1 MWVSVHLDAA
11 IKRKGLRKK
20 VHKAA
25 GDITVYI
32 GNLLVEVW
40 KIYDFLVKIGVD
52 GHLLIPNGKGGYEV
66 LDIVPGPL
74 SWASS
79 R

>member
-11 IKRKGLRKK
+11 LKRKGLRKK
-20 VHKAA
+20 VHEAA
-25 GDITVYI
+25 GDILVDI

-40 KIYDFLVKIGVD
+40 KIYDFLVKIGAN

-66 LDIVPGPL
+66 LDIVTGPL
-74 SWASS
+74 S
-79 R
+79 